1 MPRLAAHPERQIWL
15 QTASACLSCAVDLPQ
30 AHRTPCSLL
39 PATPPLGPLLS
50 SLPQLNVCSY
60 VRYSYMG
67 VALNELNGLVLTC
80 TPDQLA

>member
-1 MPRLAAHPERQIWL
+1 MQPF
-15 QTASACLSCAVDLPQ
+15 
-30 AHRTPCSLL
+30 HRV
-39 PATPPLGPLLS
+39 PPFFS
-50 SLPQLNVCSY
+50 SLPPLNVCSY